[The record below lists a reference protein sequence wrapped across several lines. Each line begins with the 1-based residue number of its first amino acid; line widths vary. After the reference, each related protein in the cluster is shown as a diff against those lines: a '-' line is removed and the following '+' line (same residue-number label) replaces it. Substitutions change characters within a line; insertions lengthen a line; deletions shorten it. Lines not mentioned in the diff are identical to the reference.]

1 MTFHSNVTR
10 RFLDD
15 PRVYLTDGG
24 FETSMVF
31 HEGLDLPAF
40 SAVVLMDD
48 DRARAAVTRY
58 FERFLAIAE
67 QEGTGFVLDT
77 HTWRAADHWAEAI
90 GRSKADLKR
99 LVRDSVTFTKAL
111 RARWA
116 GRVDP
121 ILIEGVVGP
130 AGDGYAPE
138 ALLTPDAAEALHS
151 DQIRILAAEGVDFI
165 GAITMTHPG
174 EAIGIA
180 HAAVAAGIPV
190 VISFT
195 VETDG
200 RLPNGQTIAEAIAET
215 DAATDGAPIYYM
227 INCAH
232 PDHFVAELGQ
242 GDWRSRVRGI
252 RANASRLSHAELD
265 AAEELDD
272 GDPDEFGHLHADFAG
287 HLPGLKVVGGC
298 CGTDHRH
305 VGCVAG
311 HVVKPVSALA

>member
-1 MTFHSNVTR
+1 MSLHSNVTR

-48 DRARAAVTRY
+48 DRSRAAVTRY

-67 QEGTGFVLDT
+67 KEGAGFVLDT
-77 HTWRAADHWAEAI
+77 PTWRAADHWAGAI
-90 GRSKADLKR
+90 GRSKADLRR
-99 LVRDSVTFTKAL
+99 LVRDSVAFAKEL

-138 ALLTPDAAEALHS
+138 ALLTPEAAEALHAG
-151 DQIRILAAEGVDFI
+151 QVRLMAAEGVDFI

-180 HAAVAAGIPV
+180 RAARGVGIPV

-215 DAATDGAPIYYM
+215 DAATETAPIYYM

-232 PDHFVAELGQ
+232 PDHFAAELEEGA
-242 GDWRSRVRGI
+242 WRSRVRGI

-265 AAEELDD
+265 SAEELDD
-272 GDPDEFGHLHADFAG
+272 GDPDEFGRLHAGFAG

-311 HVVKPVSALA
+311 HLLAGTAAHA